1 MGVKILNY
9 VLMYFLFSIVGWTVE
24 STYRSLGETYRAR
37 KTTKEK
43 KIINSGFLYG
53 PMCPIYGAGALVF
66 EILLT
71 PFKNHWWAVIL
82 LGMVFA
88 DIVEYVTSVLMEKL
102 FHARWWDYSN
112 EFLNLHGRIC
122 LKHTIYWAVFS
133 VIYVYAIGPIYY
145 YMIDFIPQKI
155 RFIMLG
161 VIFAVFIVDE
171 FLTVRAALG
180 VQKIFAKTEALR
192 TNVLMAGDFVRA
204 KAEDLKGS
212 TLAKYDE
219 FRETVAATPERFEE
233 WRAEVS
239 RQIKNVRSQWD
250 EFTSGQRSKNYSAR
264 IQRFFRLSPGISD
277 KMNRTVQDLEERWE
291 EFRSKYGGNGKDG
304 E

>member
-1 MGVKILNY
+1 MLTKILNY
-9 VLMYFLFSIVGWTVE
+9 ILMYFLFSMVGWTVE

-43 KIINSGFLYG
+43 KIINSGFLNG
-53 PMCPIYGAGALVF
+53 PMCPIYGAGAMVF

-71 PFKNHWWAVIL
+71 PFKSHWWAVVL

-112 EFLNLHGRIC
+112 EFMNLNGRIC

-133 VIYVYAIGPIYY
+133 VIYVYVIGPIYY
-145 YMIDFIPQKI
+145 YMIDFIPQNV

-161 VIFAVFIVDE
+161 VIAAVFLVDL

-180 VQKIFAKTEALR
+180 VQKIMSKTEALR
-192 TNVLMAGDFVRA
+192 TNVMVAAEYLKATAGN
-204 KAEDLKGS
+204 LKGS
-212 TLAKYDE
+212 ALAKYDE
-219 FRETVAATPERFEE
+219 FRDTIAATPERFEA
-233 WRAEVS
+233 WRADVS
-239 RQIKNVRSQWD
+239 RQIGGLRTQLEELSSPQKNRSPA
-250 EFTSGQRSKNYSAR
+250 AR
-264 IQRFFRLSPGISD
+264 MRRFFRLSPGISG
-277 KMNRTVQDLEERWE
+277 KMDRLVKDLEERWDE
-291 EFRSKYGGNGKDG
+291 IRTKYGGDKKDL
-304 E
+304 